1 MLDIIRIIAAAA
13 VLVVW
18 SHVAPAL
25 AATDVA
31 ALQTEP
37 ATDVP
42 FAAEMTCPLRA
53 WPYIG

>member
-18 SHVAPAL
+18 SHAAPTL
-25 AATDVA
+25 AATDA
-31 ALQTEP
+31 AAPRTEP
-37 ATDVP
+37 ATDAP

>member
-1 MLDIIRIIAAAA
+1 MLDVIRIIAAAA

-25 AATDVA
+25 ATTHTA
-31 ALQTEP
+31 APRTEP